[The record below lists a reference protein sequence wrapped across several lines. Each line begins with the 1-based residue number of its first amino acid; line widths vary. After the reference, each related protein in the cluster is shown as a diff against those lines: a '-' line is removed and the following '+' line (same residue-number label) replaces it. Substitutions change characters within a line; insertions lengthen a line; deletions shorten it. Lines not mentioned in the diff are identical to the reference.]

1 MCRDRRDFIKQAL
14 EQRNRFASS
23 HFAYIES
30 LRRVSMALQRFV
42 AGDDH
47 HELIFDPFI
56 SPLKQHK
63 PELLGLP
70 YGSYEKR
77 AIHVS
82 KYLRSGPN
90 PSVSVEEQ
98 PRPVETIRIES
109 HYPTDNYGSMD
120 RFFAAQPSPMR
131 PSSYYPPP
139 YDRPNYPL
147 PSPQEPVRNSY
158 YMPYDRPSYPPA
170 SPQEPTRTSYYAS
183 YDRPSYPPPSPQE
196 QESSQWD
203 FFWNP
208 FSSLDSFSYPRPRS
222 SYDNVV
228 TDDELARLQRC
239 EPRNKVELEIKA
251 HKKELMRNKVAN
263 AEETPGFTV
272 YLNRRPASLAEAMK
286 DIDSQFLGICDAAK
300 EISVML
306 EASRAQYSTS
316 NDLSAKMLNPVSLL
330 RSVSSRSSSS
340 RFLLAP
346 TSSIEDLYD
355 NETNSCY
362 SEESCS
368 TMSGSHHSTLD
379 RLYTWE
385 KKLYKEVKAGER
397 LRIDYEKRLN
407 HLRNQDVKG
416 DEPSSVDKT
425 RATLRSLHTRMKVSI
440 HTVQSISGRIEVLR
454 DEEMQPQLMELIQ
467 GLSRMWRAMAERHK
481 AQKRT
486 IDDAKLL
493 FLQRHHTAATA
504 IALSAPDAGT
514 PPPAA
519 VALECEIRAW
529 RGALETWLSA
539 QRAYARALAA
549 WARRCLGIGGV
560 SGGALPHAASLPLA
574 FAVCMEWGHVVD
586 AASEARVMDGLDFFV
601 AGVGSVCSGV
611 ATGMEGM
618 AGRVLCAGMAAVTGA
633 MAEFAD
639 ASADG
644 YDALVSA
651 VAAGAPGRRKEES
664 LAQPTCGPQTTGL
677 ILLLLPP
684 SGARPTANRHGLALG
699 FSSSWGG
706 VGIVGRRAGSEE
718 IAGGSGGRNRE
729 SAVRLIGGT
738 GAGNWSKDFG
748 AFDSSLGSLS
758 GEGLGFVDNNSGVYG
773 GWRESV
779 PNRSGSAPPS
789 MEGSLAALGHMIGQQ
804 SGNLEATLGGKLG
817 NVVDSSKSEEQLRAD
832 PAYCDYYGS
841 KVNLNPRLPPPLMSR
856 ESRRFMNRVGKVKEW
871 RVVSQDDSNK
881 GSLFIPR
888 STLSTHREEPED
900 DRSPRLDSSSA
911 EDAQGSG
918 KSGSNFDSHYTCM
931 NLGDFASESFQQKT
945 ASLYDSSSHPSNS
958 NTGDGISDHSDINSS
973 TDFSLDAV
981 KTSGL
986 NSWTPVP
993 VTSTVRSTHGN
1004 SISSTSVP
1012 SSSCPD
1018 NNPSMQTSQQEK
1030 PSVDI
1035 KLGNDVP
1042 GSGSILTELD
1052 TVNSNMK
1059 NLRISLDN
1067 HDTIHIKQQ
1076 WQDNVLQ
1083 QYGPSPSVQGDP
1095 IQMIPQGTHLP
1106 HVPFV
1111 DNLSHTQLKLPTG
1124 DMQQFL
1130 PPPGMTTPFYA
1141 PNSFGSPYY
1150 QNLHPASVLP
1160 TPFGTAGYAFSG
1172 SALPPVMTSYAP
1184 QVSAATPVDNP
1195 ITPSFSGRPS
1205 GFPSPGN
1212 LSAGAEFVQ
1221 PYKMYGQQLGVTM
1234 QPSVPD
1240 PNLFQFFQHPSL
1252 LSYAGINQYNTM
1264 GPRVSVVGNP
1274 ADSFDPQKVLPQP
1287 TYPSDQRLQLPRTG
1301 IYNSPAAKRGGTTP
1315 NYQGM
1320 APYVGAPMTY
1330 PTSPVFQGQ
1339 PFTGVFS
1346 PGRRNDS
1353 VRFQTPPS
1361 RNMTTYSGIQGQR
1374 EREKFDDPKA
1384 CSFLE
1389 ELKSNRARRVELSD
1403 IAGRIVEYSADQHGS
1418 RFIQQKLENC
1428 TAEEKASV
1436 FAEVLPHASS
1446 LMTDV
1451 FGNYVIQKF
1460 FEHGTPEQRRDLAT
1474 KLVGHVLPLSL
1485 QMYGCRVIQKAL
1497 EVMELDQKI
1506 DLVRELDGN
1515 IMRCQCIIDEILES
1529 ACVLAQDQYGN
1540 YVTQHVLERGRG
1552 QERTQIISKLA
1563 GQVVTMSQNKFAS
1576 NVIEKCFQHG
1586 DMTERDLLIREI
1598 VKQTEGNDNLLAM
1611 MKDQY
1616 ANYVVQKILETCNE
1630 QQRELLLSRVKG
1642 HLQALRKYTYGKHIV
1657 SRVEQLCGE
1666 GETESDS

>member
-1 MCRDRRDFIKQAL
+1 MGCAASRLEDEEAVKMCRDRRDFIKQAL

-23 HFAYIES
+23 HFAYLES

-47 HELIFDPFI
+47 HELISDSFI
-56 SPLKQHK
+56 SPLKQQK
-63 PELLGLP
+63 PEMLGLP

-77 AIHVS
+77 TIHVS

-109 HYPTDNYGSMD
+109 HYPMDNYGGMD
-120 RFFAAQPSPMR
+120 RFFAAQSSPMR
-131 PSSYYPPP
+131 PSSYYTP
-139 YDRPNYPL
+139 YDRPNYPP

-170 SPQEPTRTSYYAS
+170 SPQEPTRTSYYTS

-208 FSSLDSFSYPRPRS
+208 FSSLDNFAYPRPRS

-228 TDDELARLQRC
+228 TDDELARLQRTEGNAKQETKGFESKGVQC
-239 EPRNKVELEIKA
+239 AEVREPRNKVELEIKA
-251 HKKELMRNKVAN
+251 HKKELVRNKVAN

-272 YLNRRPASLAEAMK
+272 YLNRRPASLVEAMK
-286 DIDSQFLGICDAAK
+286 DIDSQFLGICDSAK

-316 NDLSAKMLNPVSLL
+316 NDLSAKMLNPVALL
-330 RSVSSRSSSS
+330 RSASSRSSSS

-355 NETNSCY
+355 NETSSCY

-425 RATLRSLHTRMKVSI
+425 RAAMRSLHTRMKVSI

-454 DEEMQPQLMELIQ
+454 DEELQPQLMELIQ

-493 FLQRHHTAATA
+493 FLQRHPTAATA
-504 IALSAPDAGT
+504 IALSAPDAAT

-519 VALECEIRAW
+519 VAL
-529 RGALETWLSA
+529 
-539 QRAYARALAA
+539 
-549 WARRCLGIGGV
+549 
-560 SGGALPHAASLPLA
+560 
-574 FAVCMEWGHVVD
+574 D
-586 AASEARVMDGLDFFV
+586 VM
-601 AGVGSVCSGV
+601 
-611 ATGMEGM
+611 AT
-618 AGRVLCAGMAAVTGA
+618 
-633 MAEFAD
+633 
-639 ASADG
+639 
-644 YDALVSA
+644 
-651 VAAGAPGRRKEES
+651 
-664 LAQPTCGPQTTGL
+664 
-677 ILLLLPP
+677 
-684 SGARPTANRHGLALG
+684 
-699 FSSSWGG
+699 
-706 VGIVGRRAGSEE
+706 
-718 IAGGSGGRNRE
+718 E

-738 GAGNWSKDFG
+738 GAGNWTKDFG
-748 AFDSSLGSLS
+748 AFDSSLGNLS

-804 SGNLEATLGGKLG
+804 SGNLEASLGGKLG
-817 NVVDSSKSEEQLRAD
+817 KLEDSSKSEEQLRAD

-841 KVNLNPRLPPPLMSR
+841 KVNLNPRLPPPLISR

-871 RVVSQDDSNK
+871 RVVSQDDSSK
-881 GSLFIPR
+881 SSLFIPR

-911 EDAQGSG
+911 EDAQVSG
-918 KSGSNFDSHYTCM
+918 KSGSNFDSHST
-931 NLGDFASESFQQKT
+931 NIGEFASENFQQNA
-945 ASLYDSSSHPSNS
+945 ASLFDSSSHPSNS

-986 NSWTPVP
+986 NPWTPITA
-993 VTSTVRSTHGN
+993 TSTVRSTLSN
-1004 SISSTSVP
+1004 PISSTSVP
-1012 SSSCPD
+1012 SSSSPD
-1018 NNPSMQTSQQEK
+1018 SNTSMQTSQQEK
-1030 PSVDI
+1030 PSIDI
-1035 KLGNDVP
+1035 KLGNDVL
-1042 GSGSILTELD
+1042 GSGSVMTELD

-1059 NLRISLDN
+1059 NLRISLDS
-1067 HDTIHIKQQ
+1067 HDTMHVKQQ
-1076 WQDNVLQ
+1076 WQDSVMQ
-1083 QYGPSPSVQGDP
+1083 QYGPSPLVQGDP

-1106 HVPFV
+1106 HIPFV

-1130 PPPGMTTPFYA
+1130 PLPGIPPFYA

-1160 TPFGTAGYAFSG
+1160 TPFGTAGYASG
-1172 SALPPVMTSYAP
+1172 LPPVMNSYATQGSVP
-1184 QVSAATPVDNP
+1184 TPVDSP

-1205 GFPSPGN
+1205 GFPSAGN
-1212 LSAGAEFVQ
+1212 LSAGTEFLQ
-1221 PYKMYGQQLGVTM
+1221 PYKMYGQQIGVSM
-1234 QPSVPD
+1234 QPSIPD
-1240 PNLFQFFQHPSL
+1240 PNFFQFFQHPSL
-1252 LSYAGINQYNTM
+1252 LPYAGINQYNTV
-1264 GPRVSVVGNP
+1264 GPRVNVVGNP
-1274 ADSFDPQKVLPQP
+1274 ADSFDPPKVLPQP
-1287 TYPSDQRLQLPRTG
+1287 TYPSDQRIQLPRTG
-1301 IYNSPAAKRGGTTP
+1301 VYNSPAARRGGSAP
-1315 NYQGM
+1315 NYQCM
-1320 APYVGAPMTY
+1320 SQYVGAPMSY

-1339 PFTGVFS
+1339 PFNGIFS
-1346 PGRRNDS
+1346 PGRRNDT
-1353 VRFQTPPS
+1353 VRFQTPP
-1361 RNMTTYSGIQGQR
+1361 RNMTVNSGIQGQR
-1374 EREKFDDPKA
+1374 EREKFDDSKA

-1474 KLVGHVLPLSL
+1474 KLVGHVLALSL

-1515 IMRCQCIIDEILES
+1515 IMRCVRDQNGNHVIQKCIECVPTEHIGFVISAFRGQVGSLSMHPYGCRVIQRVLEHCGGDSQGQCIIDEILQS

-1540 YVTQHVLERGRG
+1540 YVTQHVLERGKG
-1552 QERTQIISKLA
+1552 HERAQIISKLA

-1586 DMTERDLLIREI
+1586 DIAERDLLIREI
-1598 VKQTEGNDNLLAM
+1598 VEQTEGNDNLLAM

-1666 GETESDS
+1666 GDTESDS

>member
-1 MCRDRRDFIKQAL
+1 
-14 EQRNRFASS
+14 
-23 HFAYIES
+23 
-30 LRRVSMALQRFV
+30 MA
-42 AGDDH
+42 
-47 HELIFDPFI
+47 
-56 SPLKQHK
+56 
-63 PELLGLP
+63 
-70 YGSYEKR
+70 
-77 AIHVS
+77 
-82 KYLRSGPN
+82 
-90 PSVSVEEQ
+90 
-98 PRPVETIRIES
+98 T
-109 HYPTDNYGSMD
+109 
-120 RFFAAQPSPMR
+120 
-131 PSSYYPPP
+131 
-139 YDRPNYPL
+139 
-147 PSPQEPVRNSY
+147 
-158 YMPYDRPSYPPA
+158 
-170 SPQEPTRTSYYAS
+170 
-183 YDRPSYPPPSPQE
+183 
-196 QESSQWD
+196 
-203 FFWNP
+203 
-208 FSSLDSFSYPRPRS
+208 
-222 SYDNVV
+222 
-228 TDDELARLQRC
+228 
-239 EPRNKVELEIKA
+239 
-251 HKKELMRNKVAN
+251 
-263 AEETPGFTV
+263 
-272 YLNRRPASLAEAMK
+272 
-286 DIDSQFLGICDAAK
+286 
-300 EISVML
+300 
-306 EASRAQYSTS
+306 
-316 NDLSAKMLNPVSLL
+316 
-330 RSVSSRSSSS
+330 
-340 RFLLAP
+340 
-346 TSSIEDLYD
+346 
-355 NETNSCY
+355 
-362 SEESCS
+362 
-368 TMSGSHHSTLD
+368 
-379 RLYTWE
+379 
-385 KKLYKEVKAGER
+385 
-397 LRIDYEKRLN
+397 
-407 HLRNQDVKG
+407 
-416 DEPSSVDKT
+416 
-425 RATLRSLHTRMKVSI
+425 
-440 HTVQSISGRIEVLR
+440 
-454 DEEMQPQLMELIQ
+454 
-467 GLSRMWRAMAERHK
+467 
-481 AQKRT
+481 
-486 IDDAKLL
+486 
-493 FLQRHHTAATA
+493 
-504 IALSAPDAGT
+504 
-514 PPPAA
+514 
-519 VALECEIRAW
+519 
-529 RGALETWLSA
+529 
-539 QRAYARALAA
+539 
-549 WARRCLGIGGV
+549 
-560 SGGALPHAASLPLA
+560 
-574 FAVCMEWGHVVD
+574 
-586 AASEARVMDGLDFFV
+586 
-601 AGVGSVCSGV
+601 
-611 ATGMEGM
+611 
-618 AGRVLCAGMAAVTGA
+618 
-633 MAEFAD
+633 
-639 ASADG
+639 
-644 YDALVSA
+644 
-651 VAAGAPGRRKEES
+651 
-664 LAQPTCGPQTTGL
+664 
-677 ILLLLPP
+677 
-684 SGARPTANRHGLALG
+684 
-699 FSSSWGG
+699 
-706 VGIVGRRAGSEE
+706 
-718 IAGGSGGRNRE
+718 E

-738 GAGNWSKDFG
+738 GSGNWSKDFG

-817 NVVDSSKSEEQLRAD
+817 NVADSSKSEEQLRAD

-931 NLGDFASESFQQKT
+931 NLGDFASKA
-945 ASLYDSSSHPSNS
+945 ASLYDSSTHPSNS

-973 TDFSLDAV
+973 TNFSIDAV

-993 VTSTVRSTHGN
+993 VTNTVRSTHSN

-1012 SSSCPD
+1012 SSSSPD

-1030 PSVDI
+1030 PSIDI
-1035 KLGNDVP
+1035 KHGNDVP

-1059 NLRISLDN
+1059 NLRISLDS
-1067 HDTIHIKQQ
+1067 HDTIHVKQQ
-1076 WQDNVLQ
+1076 WPDNVLQ
-1083 QYGPSPSVQGDP
+1083 QFGPSPLVQGDP

-1111 DNLSHTQLKLPTG
+1111 ENLSHTQLKLPTG

-1160 TPFGTAGYAFSG
+1160 TPFGTAGYALSG

-1184 QVSAATPVDNP
+1184 QVSVATPVDSP

-1240 PNLFQFFQHPSL
+1240 PNFFQFFQHPSL

-1274 ADSFDPQKVLPQP
+1274 ADSFDPQKVLSQP
-1287 TYPSDQRLQLPRTG
+1287 AYPSDQRLQLPRTG
-1301 IYNSPAAKRGGTTP
+1301 IYNSPAARRGGAAP

-1320 APYVGAPMTY
+1320 TPYVGAPMTY

-1339 PFTGVFS
+1339 TFTGVFS

-1353 VRFQTPPS
+1353 VRFQTPS
-1361 RNMTTYSGIQGQR
+1361 RNMTAYSGVQGQR

-1403 IAGRIVEYSADQHGS
+1403 IAGHIVEYSADQHGS

-1436 FAEVLPHASS
+1436 FSEVLPHASS

-1506 DLVRELDGN
+1506 ELVRELDGN
-1515 IMRCQCIIDEILES
+1515 IMRCVRDQNGNHVIQKCIECVPTEHIGFVVSAFRGQVASLSMHPYGCRVIQRVLEHCGGDSQGQCIIDEILES

-1552 QERTQIISKLA
+1552 HERTQIISKLA

-1666 GETESDS
+1666 GDTESDS